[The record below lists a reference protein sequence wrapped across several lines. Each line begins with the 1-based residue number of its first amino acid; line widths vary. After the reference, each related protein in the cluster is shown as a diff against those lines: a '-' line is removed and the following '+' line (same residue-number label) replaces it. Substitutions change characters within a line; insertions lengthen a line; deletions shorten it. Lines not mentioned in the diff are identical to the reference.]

1 MRFSVTDLSYD
12 GKWFEFGDAQLKIK
26 PFPLSR
32 GKVLLN
38 DGSLVISHKEQYEI
52 FRYALEDWKNVTGA
66 DGEALKCTNEVKK
79 ALYDFGLATDLVRF
93 VIDTAENFLTRKEVL
108 EKNSKTGDG
117 GPTPR
122 TA

>member
-1 MRFSVTDLSYD
+1 
-12 GKWFEFGDAQLKIK
+12 
-26 PFPLSR
+26 
-32 GKVLLN
+32 
-38 DGSLVISHKEQYEI
+38 
-52 FRYALEDWKNVTGA
+52 
-66 DGEALKCTNEVKK
+66 VKK